1 MNTKYLV
8 PNEIVEQRLEIC
20 KSCDKFLPRLS
31 RCNVCK
37 CFMKIK
43 ARFKMFSCPENK
55 WEKHI
60 N

>member
-43 ARFKMFSCPENK
+43 ARYLELSLAKLK
-55 WEKHI
+55 TKKKA
-60 N
+60 